1 MYLSLYKKNPKIHY
15 SIEYTASKM
24 LTFSHEPLIC
34 VDKLGPYKSIF
45 WKPKYFLFKKKTQL
59 FDRIKIVSLWLFTKI
74 KS

>member
-24 LTFSHEPLIC
+24 LAFSHEPLIC

-45 WKPKYFLFKKKTQL
+45 WKPKYFLFKKNTAVWQNKNCIPVVIYQ
-59 FDRIKIVSLWLFTKI
+59 D
-74 KS
+74 